1 MKAFAMMSSETIL
14 KSKQDVKLEE
24 QVRTTNVTVPLQQQ
38 QLGLI
43 VGLFAIAS
51 ASIRF
56 TFINVP
62 TITF

>member
-24 QVRTTNVTVPLQQQ
+24 QVRTTNVSVPLQQQ
-38 QLGLI
+38 QLDLI

-51 ASIRF
+51 ASIL

-62 TITF
+62 TIAF